1 MTETE
6 IESASPLDEDTRSS
20 LKWPLLV
27 ITNDVIGLA
36 GTLLWVL
43 ATLLLDLP
51 LIFFPFLTAAT
62 MGYVLRKISGG
73 GVKKPLM
80 IYCGTIAFLLGVLG
94 NIFTTILMASTGE
107 ETSTS
112 LQDLFDFL
120 LVHGELVNVVQ
131 EALTPMDLLIYSF
144 IPILAALMAKGPLL
158 GEEEEHPTAEQIP
171 VGTAI
176 PLEVEEPYEE
186 DELQES

>member
-1 MTETE
+1 MNIVPHFE
-6 IESASPLDEDTRSS
+6 AALHQAWKHQDEAKS
-20 LKWPLLV
+20 V
-27 ITNDVIGLA
+27 
-36 GTLLWVL
+36 
-43 ATLLLDLP
+43 
-51 LIFFPFLTAAT
+51 
-62 MGYVLRKISGG
+62 
-73 GVKKPLM
+73 
-80 IYCGTIAFLLGVLG
+80 LGVYV
-94 NIFTTILMASTGE
+94 NDSSA
-107 ETSTS
+107 
-112 LQDLFDFL
+112 DLFL